1 MSDRNF
7 FLYDRAN
14 NCFTIEGDNILTC
27 ELGCLEI
34 SGIKPSESLG
44 TNWAI
49 SSIWDI
55 ASVAHFVTLSS
66 STFKASEYFLP
77 VGFTSRLFTA
87 LKKGACRTYH

>member
-7 FLYDRAN
+7 FLYDRDNVHSA
-14 NCFTIEGDNILTC
+14 EGFIP
-27 ELGCLEI
+27 EI
-34 SGIKPSESLG
+34 SRQSLG

-55 ASVAHFVTLSS
+55 ASVVHFVTLSS

-77 VGFTSRLFTA
+77 AGFTSRLFTA
-87 LKKGACRTYH
+87 LKKGARRTYH